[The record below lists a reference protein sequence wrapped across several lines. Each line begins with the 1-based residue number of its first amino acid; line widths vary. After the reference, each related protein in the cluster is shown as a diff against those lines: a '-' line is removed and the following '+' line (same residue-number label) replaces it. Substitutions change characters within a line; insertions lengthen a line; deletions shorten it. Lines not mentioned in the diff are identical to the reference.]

1 MNATPAQGRL
11 TAVLGPTNTGKT
23 HLAMERLLGHESGMI
38 GFPLRLLARENYDR
52 AVKRVGAGKVA
63 LITGEEKIQPPNAR
77 YFISTVESMP
87 VERPVQFMAID
98 EIQMAADPDRG
109 HIFTDRLLHAR
120 GLSETMVLGS
130 DTMRPLLQRL
140 IPSVETIA
148 RPRFSKLSYAGTK
161 KLSRIPRRSAV
172 VGFSINEVYAIA
184 ETVRRQ
190 RGGTA
195 VVMGALSPRTRNAQ
209 VGMFEAGEVD
219 YLVATDAIG
228 MGLNLDVGHV
238 WFAGLRKFD
247 GRNLRVLRT
256 DELAQ
261 IAGRA
266 GRHMSDG
273 GFGTT
278 AEVGPLD
285 AELVEAIENHRFDPV
300 RVINWRNSELDFRSL
315 HGLLSSLNARPAHVV
330 LQQAR
335 EGEDH
340 IALQNLADKREIAD
354 AARSMQ
360 RVRLLW
366 EVCQIPD
373 FRKTMSEE
381 HATLLAQVFGHLT
394 SPAERLPEDWVESHV
409 KRLEH
414 FDGDIDT
421 LMARIA
427 HTRTWTYISHRAGW
441 LDRAQH
447 WQERAAAIEE
457 RLSDALH
464 QRLTQR
470 FVDRRTALLVKR
482 LNVSE
487 EFMTGVSENGEV
499 TVEGE
504 SLGRLEGFRF
514 APQLAKD
521 EAERNAVLTTAMRA
535 LRDVIPARV
544 ETFSAAPDKEISID
558 QHLRLVWG
566 GGPVARLMAGP
577 DPLSPKVEPIASD
590 LLDGPQRE
598 AVRLRCT
605 SWIEA
610 RIRATLP
617 DLMAARDAELSGP
630 ARGLVFQ
637 LSEKLGAMA
646 REPAEEQIAAVSDED
661 RKALARVG
669 VRVGVYTVYIPTMLK
684 PAAIRMRGLL
694 WAIANGHEATPSL
707 PGEGRTSIV
716 MTPEMDRG
724 FLAAVGYMPL
734 GERAIRA
741 DIVERLAWAARQAVR
756 TSREGPRKDREPQPQ
771 AKRQPRGKRGEASDT
786 PVVTEWMIAAA
797 ALGEDPG
804 MAAPTPVVAAE
815 PEPAPP
821 PVPVDDGSALASRE
835 TDGSIPVPLAWSTA
849 ERRWI
854 EFDESAKPK
863 APVLQPGH
871 FRASAEMLSLVGCTE
886 KEMTEILR
894 DLGYRVHQPS
904 EQTGPQPSFSMKPR
918 FVREREERRGPDN
931 REGRPQ
937 HRRRERQGD
946 GERGPRQH
954 DGAPRGERPPRAEGE
969 QRPDRRE
976 HRPPRP
982 RDGEAAANAPRAE
995 GARAD
1000 QPRRDGPRQ
1009 DGPRQDGQRRDGP
1022 RQDGPRRDGPRRD
1035 GPRREGGRDRR
1046 DPGGPEFRLVATTE
1060 KKSDTPESDSPFAK
1074 LLELKLGKK

>member
-52 AVKRVGAGKVA
+52 AIKRVGAGKVA

-109 HIFTDRLLHAR
+109 HVFTDRLLHAR

-140 IPSVETIA
+140 IPSVEVIA

-172 VGFSINEVYAIA
+172 VGFSISEVYAIA

-247 GRNLRVLRT
+247 GRNLRQLRT

-285 AELVEAIENHRFDPV
+285 QEIVEAIENHRFDPV
-300 RVINWRNSELDFRSL
+300 RAINWRNSDLDFRSL
-315 HGLLSSLNARPAHVV
+315 SALLSSLNARPAHVV

-340 IALQNLADKREIAD
+340 IALQNLADKRDIAD
-354 AARSMQ
+354 AARSVQ

-381 HATLLAQVFGHLT
+381 HATLLAQVFAHLT
-394 SPAERLPEDWVESHV
+394 SPGERLPEDWVESHV
-409 KRLEH
+409 KRLERY
-414 FDGDIDT
+414 DGDIDT

-447 WQERAAAIEE
+447 WQERAAAVEE

-487 EFMTGVSENGEV
+487 ELMTGVSENGEV

-514 APQLAKD
+514 APQAAKD
-521 EAERNAVLTTAMRA
+521 EAEQRAVLTTAMRA

-544 ETFSAAPDKEISID
+544 ETFSAAPDTELSID
-558 QHLRLVWG
+558 PQLRLVWG
-566 GGPVARLMAGP
+566 GGPVARLLAGP
-577 DPLSPKVEPIASD
+577 DPLSPKVEPVASD

-598 AVRLRCT
+598 AVRLRCA

-637 LSEKLGAMA
+637 LSEKLGAMP

-684 PAAIRMRGLL
+684 PAAIRMRGML
-694 WAIANGHEATPSL
+694 WAIANGRDETPSM

-724 FLAAVGYMPL
+724 FLVAVGYMPL

-756 TSREGPRKDREPQPQ
+756 ASRDGGRKEREPQQGRKQPQ
-771 AKRQPRGKRGEASDT
+771 KGRRESAGDA

-804 MAAPTPVVAAE
+804 IAAPAPQQAE
-815 PEPAPP
+815 PESEPAPE
-821 PVPVDDGSALASRE
+821 PVDDGSALASRE
-835 TDGSIPVPLAWSTA
+835 TDGSIPVPLAWSSA

-854 EFDESAKPK
+854 EFDENAKPK
-863 APVLQPGH
+863 APALPPGH

-931 REGRPQ
+931 REGRPP
-937 HRRRERQGD
+937 RRRDR
-946 GERGPRQH
+946 ERGPRPE
-954 DGAPRGERPPRAEGE
+954 DGAPRGEGE
-969 QRPDRRE
+969 QRPPRRE
-976 HRPPRP
+976 QRPPRP
-982 RDGEAAANAPRAE
+982 RDGEAAQAP
-995 GARAD
+995 RAD
-1000 QPRRDGPRQ
+1000 QPRREGPRQ
-1009 DGPRQDGQRRDGP
+1009 DGPRHEGARHEGARH
-1022 RQDGPRRDGPRRD
+1022 DGPRRDGPRRD

>member
-87 VERPVQFMAID
+87 VERPVQFLAID

-172 VGFSINEVYAIA
+172 VGFSISEVYAIA

-285 AELVEAIENHRFDPV
+285 GELVEAIENHRFDPV
-300 RVINWRNSELDFRSL
+300 RVINWRNSDLDFRSL
-315 HGLLSSLNARPAHVV
+315 QALLSSLNARPAHVA

-340 IALQNLADKREIAD
+340 IALQNLADRRDVAE
-354 AARSMQ
+354 AARSTQ

-381 HATLLAQVFGHLT
+381 HATLLAQVFTHLT
-394 SPAERLPEDWVESHV
+394 SPGERLPEDWVESHV
-409 KRLEH
+409 KRLERY
-414 FDGDIDT
+414 DGDIDT

-447 WQERAAAIEE
+447 WQERAAAVEE

-514 APQLAKD
+514 APEAAKD
-521 EAERNAVLTTAMRA
+521 AAERDAVATTAMRA

-544 ETFSAAPDKEISID
+544 EKFSAAPDQEISID
-558 QHLRLVWG
+558 QQLRLVWG
-566 GGPVARLMAGP
+566 GGAVARLMAGA
-577 DPLSPKVEPIASD
+577 DPLSPKVEPVASD

-598 AVRLRCT
+598 AVRLRCA
-605 SWIEA
+605 SWMEA

-630 ARGLVFQ
+630 ARGLIFQ

-646 REPAEEQIAAVSDED
+646 REPAEEQIAAVSEED

-694 WAIANGHEATPSL
+694 WAIANGHEATLSL

-756 TSREGPRKDREPQPQ
+756 ASREGPRKDREPQQ
-771 AKRQPRGKRGEASDT
+771 GKQQQKPRGKRDGAGDAA
-786 PVVTEWMIAAA
+786 VVTEWMIAAA

-804 MAAPTPVVAAE
+804 MATPTPPAAAAE
-815 PEPAPP
+815 PPPAPAP
-821 PVPVDDGSALASRE
+821 EPIDDGSALASRE
-835 TDGSIPVPLAWSTA
+835 TDGSIPVPLAWSST

-854 EFDESAKPK
+854 EHDENAKPK

-937 HRRRERQGD
+937 HHRRRERQGD
-946 GERGPRQH
+946 GERGPRPQ
-954 DGAPRGERPPRAEGE
+954 GERPPRAEGE
-969 QRPDRRE
+969 RRE
-976 HRPPRP
+976 NRPPR
-982 RDGEAAANAPRAE
+982 RDRDAEAPRAE
-995 GARAD
+995 
-1000 QPRRDGPRQ
+1000 QPRRDPPRQ
-1009 DGPRQDGQRRDGP
+1009 E
-1022 RQDGPRRDGPRRD
+1022 GPRRDGPRHDGPRREGPRRE

-1046 DPGGPEFRLVATTE
+1046 DSSGPEFRLVATTE